1 MSGLTAL
8 DIHEIVRCM
17 EATECGAILV
27 PPRILRRVIKLHRRI
42 AGVGFDV
49 PHPHVYVITK
59 EELLG
64 LADQDELAHAQDA
77 LSNSVILLPVPEVDP
92 TGDRTDAIVSLWRG
106 ALHGAIHRDLDG
118 RIGRG
123 EITES
128 DIRARVHVIGQT
140 EFDEIRMVLHQDDL
154 LLPPEDEASI
164 FVEFVATY
172 LELRVFAPEA
182 LHDTFPAL
190 TDLSR
195 VDALLLRDFDLDKLI
210 ASCRPANAP
219 PMEEISARLKKAPE
233 AVTAPKPRKP
243 PTLDPTSV
251 EKAATKA
258 RAQGNAVRSIL
269 LLARAHSNEKAV
281 FAEMCAW
288 MKRVADALSW
298 ASGPTEEWA
307 TTLLPITT
315 LAPATHQLPWNRA
328 ARLLYDIQKVC
339 VDSERELYTL
349 SVVDWALSFG
359 KLPIKRELPAQRRVR
374 IVKHLRAALAKL
386 PAVDLETNER
396 NAIARLLRTW
406 IHRAEGNVRDA
417 FSPVIESTLKEV
429 GLFADSAPERV
440 SMKKLVGELID
451 KVISLGYIS
460 IGNLRDAISKSALK
474 MSNLEPDELWKG
486 DALLLADSL
495 LARRLDGVYLKGE
508 GYLRGLQKLS
518 SIFFGTTVGHYLSLY
533 ILLPAVFGYVV
544 LEGLQHTVG
553 VGIDMIAGV
562 KEAAEGEK
570 THHFIEFTTPITVPV
585 VSFFALLFIHSK
597 LARTAALEVL
607 GGIWLALKFVFYTAP
622 AWFLRLSWMQKL
634 LKSAPFVFF
643 KRYVLKPAIFAT
655 IAFLST
661 HWVIQNFWIQ
671 LAITVA
677 TFLVMNAAINS
688 RIGMMVEE
696 AVVDWATLWW
706 GQLKRRLL
714 PGLIALIVRVFA
726 RLMELLDR
734 FIYSVDELLRFRQ
747 GQSSVAYVLKAFL
760 GVIWFFVTYFIR
772 VYIALLF
779 EPWVNPLK
787 HFPTVTV
794 AGKMLIPYTVAW
806 TNALSGL
813 VAPVV
818 GPWVGNTFAGITVFL
833 APGFFGFVVWEL
845 KENWRLYKMNRPKTL
860 DAVIVGHHGE
870 TMTRFLKPGLHSGT
884 VPKLFAKIRHA
895 AWKRDPAI
903 IKYKEALH
911 HIEESIRTF
920 AEREMVPLLADCPAW
935 TGGPLHIGRIDVAS
949 NRIRIEL
956 WCARVASEP
965 LRVSFEE
972 QSGWLIAGLQSPGFT
987 KELKDAQR
995 VLFENVLAGL
1005 YKLAG
1010 VEIVREQLT
1019 ASIGTLPYD
1028 ISEHGLV
1035 VWPDRSY
1042 RTSVVYDLRTH
1053 SQILKTTLRVGLGA
1067 LPATLKKKDIFFSEE
1082 TITWQEWVDAWLPRD
1097 TAPPRLVTG
1106 PSLFGTNLPPDLA
1119 PMSVTRPMPPAA
1131 PATPVTPPQAPP
1143 AALPSDD
1150 ARTIQNPK
1158 NHSD

>member
-1 MSGLTAL
+1 MSGLSAL
-8 DIHEIVRCM
+8 DVHEIVRCM

-49 PHPHVYVITK
+49 PHPHVYVIPK
-59 EELLG
+59 DQLLG
-64 LADQDELAHAQDA
+64 IADEEELAHKADA
-77 LSNSVILLPVPEVDP
+77 LGESVILLPVPEVDP
-92 TGDRTDAIVSLWRG
+92 TADRTDAIISLWRS
-106 ALHGAIHRDLDG
+106 ALHGSIHRDLEG
-118 RIGRG
+118 RITRG
-123 EITES
+123 ELS
-128 DIRARVHVIGQT
+128 DAEIRARVHVIGQT
-140 EFDEIRMVLHQDDL
+140 EFDEVRFVLAQDEL
-154 LLPPEDEASI
+154 ILPPEDEASI
-164 FVEFVATY
+164 FVEFAATY

-195 VDALLLRDFDLDKLI
+195 VDALLLRDFDLDKLL
-210 ASCRPANAP
+210 AACRPANAP
-219 PMEEISARLKKAPE
+219 PQEEISARLHKAPE
-233 AVTAPKPRKP
+233 VVATPKPRKA
-243 PTLDPTSV
+243 PTLDP
-251 EKAATKA
+251 AAVSKPASRA
-258 RAQGNAVRSIL
+258 RAQGNVVRSIL
-269 LLARAHSNEKAV
+269 LLARAHSNEKPV
-281 FAEMCAW
+281 YAEMCEW
-288 MKRVADALSW
+288 MKRVSEALSW
-298 ASGPTEEWA
+298 SGAPTEEWA
-307 TTLLPITT
+307 TTLLPIIA
-315 LAPATHQLPWNRA
+315 LAPATHRLPWNRA
-328 ARLLYDIQKVC
+328 ARMLYDIQKVC
-339 VDSERELYTL
+339 IDAERELYTL
-349 SVVDWALSFG
+349 SVVEWALSFG
-359 KLPIKRELPAQRRVR
+359 KLPVKRALPAQRRVR

-386 PAVDLETNER
+386 PAVDLDVTER

-417 FSPVIESTLKEV
+417 FSGVIEATLKEV

-451 KVISLGYIS
+451 KVIELGYIS

-474 MSNLEPDELWKG
+474 MSNLELDELWKG
-486 DALLLADSL
+486 DALLLADGL

-518 SIFFGTTVGHYLSLY
+518 SIFFGTTIGRYLSLY
-533 ILLPAVFGYVV
+533 VLLPAVFGYVV
-544 LEGLQHTVG
+544 LEGLQHTIG
-553 VGIDMIAGV
+553 VGIDWIGGV
-562 KEAAEGEK
+562 KHVEGEPE
-570 THHFIEFTTPITVPV
+570 HHLVEFTTPITVPV
-585 VSFFALLFIHSK
+585 VSAFAFLMIHSK
-597 LARTAALEVL
+597 LARATVLELL
-607 GGIWLALKFVFYTAP
+607 GGLWLVLR
-622 AWFLRLSWMQKL
+622 FLLFTVPSWILHLWWMQKI

-643 KRYVLKPAIFAT
+643 KKYVFKPAVFAT

-661 HWVIQNFWIQ
+661 HWVIQNFWLQ
-671 LAITVA
+671 LGITIA

-688 RIGMMVEE
+688 RIGMMLEE
-696 AVVDWATLWW
+696 AAVDWLTHWW

-714 PGLIALIVRVFA
+714 PGLFALIVRVFA
-726 RLMELLDR
+726 RLLEIVDR

-747 GQSSVAYVLKAFL
+747 GQSSVAYAVKAFL

-806 TNALSGL
+806 TNGLSGL
-813 VAPVV
+813 LKPIL

-845 KENWRLYKMNRPKTL
+845 KENWKLYKMNRPKTV
-860 DAVIVGHHGE
+860 DAVIIGHHGE

-895 AWKRDPAI
+895 AWKRDPSL
-903 IKYKEALH
+903 IKHKEALH
-911 HIEESIRTF
+911 HLEESIRTF
-920 AEREMVPLLADCPAW
+920 AEREMVPLLAECQAW
-935 TGGPLHIGRIDVAS
+935 TGGPLHVGRIDVAS

-956 WCARVASEP
+956 WCAKIASEP
-965 LRVSFEE
+965 LRISFEE
-972 QSGWLIAGLQSPGFT
+972 QSGWLIAGLQTQGFVR
-987 KELKDAQR
+987 ELREEQR

-1028 ISEHGLV
+1028 IAEQGLV

-1042 RTSVVYDLRTH
+1042 RTSVVYDLRTR

-1067 LPATLKKKDIFFSEE
+1067 LPSTLKKKDVFFSEE
-1082 TITWQEWVDAWLPRD
+1082 TITWNAWVEAWRPGVV
-1097 TAPPRLVTG
+1097 APRLVTG
-1106 PSLFGTNLPPDLA
+1106 PSLFGANLPPDFA
-1119 PMSVTRPMPPAA
+1119 PMSVTRPMPPPGTGA
-1131 PATPVTPPQAPP
+1131 PVIARAPTTPS
-1143 AALPSDD
+1143 LPSDD
-1150 ARTIQNPK
+1150 ARTIQNPE
-1158 NHSD
+1158 NRHD